1 MIKPDAN
8 GCDLCQCNE
17 APSCRPLQCPMYCK
31 ERTKTCA
38 WTLIYTLLIWHYI
51 LLLTDSNRTRTAA
64 ISVNVTRPILPSV
77 GVLDVLPKRI
87 HDLCLDCLYSTT
99 FKVNLFLLFSFKQD
113 ANGCD
118 LCQCNEAPSCR
129 PLECR
134 MYCKDG
140 YKTDADGCPT
150 CECYQKGFNVCPQV
164 SMDKVSTV

>member
-1 MIKPDAN
+1 MSMQR
-8 GCDLCQCNE
+8 GSL
-17 APSCRPLQCPMYCK
+17 
-31 ERTKTCA
+31 
-38 WTLIYTLLIWHYI
+38 
-51 LLLTDSNRTRTAA
+51 
-64 ISVNVTRPILPSV
+64 LPSV
-77 GVLDVLPKRI
+77 GVSHVLPRRI

-99 FKVNLFLLFSFKQD
+99 YKVNIFLLFSFKQD

-164 SMDKVSTV
+164 SMNSIAQCNYVQVKFNGIHFILHYVVYDIVKNNLMKLGCCFWNENVYKYI